1 VISPAPETQYRN
13 LSRPRGSSTAA
24 ALRSV
29 VLLATIALLATT
41 RAGAQQLHP
50 FYGITGG
57 ATVGD
62 LRGGSVNTDSRW
74 GGTVGI
80 TAGVRSWSYMVTQLE
95 ASWVQKGGGDVRLDY
110 IEVPLLFGT
119 VVQNPG
125 GRAARLY
132 TGIGVAF
139 PIGCSAGSAANLAC
153 DVDRKTEFAW
163 PFGLQL
169 GQWVSE
175 GRFVAIDVRY
185 SLGLTDAFKS
195 LFPNNRSWQFRLMIG
210 RQS

>member
-1 VISPAPETQYRN
+1 V
-13 LSRPRGSSTAA
+13 LAA
-24 ALRSV
+24 A
-29 VLLATIALLATT
+29 IPLLATT
-41 RAGAQQLHP
+41 RAEAQQLHP

-62 LRGGSVNTDSRW
+62 LRGGSVNTDARW

-125 GRAARLY
+125 GRAVRLY

-139 PIGCSAGSAANLAC
+139 PIACSAGTAAGLAC
-153 DVDRKTEFAW
+153 DVDRNTEVAW
-163 PFGLQL
+163 PFGVQL
-169 GQWVSE
+169 GQWIDR
-175 GRFVAIDVRY
+175 GRVVAIDVRY
-185 SLGLTDAFKS
+185 SLGLTDAFKT
-195 LFPNNRSWQFRLMIG
+195 LFPSNRSWQFRLIIG
-210 RQS
+210 HQS